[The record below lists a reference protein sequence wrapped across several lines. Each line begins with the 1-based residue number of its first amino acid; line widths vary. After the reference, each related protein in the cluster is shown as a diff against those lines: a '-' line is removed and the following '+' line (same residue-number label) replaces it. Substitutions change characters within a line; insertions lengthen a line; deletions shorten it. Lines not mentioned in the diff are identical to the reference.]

1 LCEAQPQD
9 AFTADLDIATAA
21 DDCWHALT
29 RAAGER
35 TGRHLPL
42 VGSNGR
48 ILGVLAVYGEVLP
61 QRRDEVRNRRLAEF
75 AQIATLAAEHSEEEQ
90 IRRQA
95 FTALAD
101 TRDGIVITDLSPAI
115 VSVNSAW
122 TEITGYAEDEVR
134 GRNPSLLKSGME
146 PPERYQEMWQTLLDT
161 GTWQGELWNRR
172 KNGETY
178 PQLLSISTV
187 RAPDGTPTHYVGVM
201 TDLSRLRHSEAE
213 KERLTH
219 FDPLTHLP
227 NRLLAMSRL
236 QHAIEQADRLH
247 ENIAVLCLDLD
258 FFQHINDSLGPV
270 IGDHVL
276 AQVGER
282 LRKRLR
288 HGETLARLGGDEF
301 LVVVERLGI
310 ADDAARLARELL
322 DALREPILVDGEQ
335 SVFTGGSIGISI
347 YPHDA
352 TEAHA
357 LVQHADTALNQA
369 KTLGRGQ
376 YCFYT
381 QSMGERVRQRLQLE
395 NHLRRALEHGELS
408 LHYQPQVD
416 IRSGL
421 INGIEALMRW
431 HSPTLGEVSPTEFIP
446 VAEQSGLI
454 FPLGRWALEEACRQ
468 NKRWQNEGLPQLCVA
483 VNVSVRQ
490 FHHPDLIATVS
501 AALAASNLPPRC
513 LEIELTESAFVANA
527 EAAIRT
533 SQQLHDLGVKLSLDD
548 FGTGYSSL
556 TYLSR
561 FPFDKIKID
570 QSFVRDITSNPT
582 NAAIANA
589 TIALADSL
597 HMAVLAEGV
606 ETESQLGF
614 LRQRGCNSMQ
624 GYLFSRPLPPE
635 QFAALLR
642 EARTLPAGP
651 AAQEAPRT
659 LLLVDDEAN
668 ILRALQRLLRQDGYR
683 ILATT
688 SAAEAFELL
697 AQNAVQVIVSDQRM
711 PEMNGTEFLSRVK
724 ELYPN
729 TIRIVLS
736 GYSEVETITQAVNRG
751 AIYKFFT
758 KPWDDA
764 ELRKELREAFRV
776 AEKALG

>member
-1 LCEAQPQD
+1 
-9 AFTADLDIATAA
+9 
-21 DDCWHALT
+21 
-29 RAAGER
+29 
-35 TGRHLPL
+35 
-42 VGSNGR
+42 
-48 ILGVLAVYGEVLP
+48 
-61 QRRDEVRNRRLAEF
+61 
-75 AQIATLAAEHSEEEQ
+75 
-90 IRRQA
+90 
-95 FTALAD
+95 
-101 TRDGIVITDLSPAI
+101 
-115 VSVNSAW
+115 
-122 TEITGYAEDEVR
+122 
-134 GRNPSLLKSGME
+134 M
-146 PPERYQEMWQTLLDT
+146 
-161 GTWQGELWNRR
+161 
-172 KNGETY
+172 
-178 PQLLSISTV
+178 
-187 RAPDGTPTHYVGVM
+187 
-201 TDLSRLRHSEAE
+201 
-213 KERLTH
+213 
-219 FDPLTHLP
+219 
-227 NRLLAMSRL
+227 
-236 QHAIEQADRLH
+236 
-247 ENIAVLCLDLD
+247 
-258 FFQHINDSLGPV
+258 
-270 IGDHVL
+270 
-276 AQVGER
+276 
-282 LRKRLR
+282 
-288 HGETLARLGGDEF
+288 
-301 LVVVERLGI
+301 
-310 ADDAARLARELL
+310 
-322 DALREPILVDGEQ
+322 
-335 SVFTGGSIGISI
+335 
-347 YPHDA
+347 
-352 TEAHA
+352 
-357 LVQHADTALNQA
+357 
-369 KTLGRGQ
+369 
-376 YCFYT
+376 
-381 QSMGERVRQRLQLE
+381 RQRLQLE